1 MFKFGIDLERHR
13 KSSTKPD
20 GSFKCLCGF
29 CGKLNCNFEMLGAH
43 IQADCT
49 GIRSRPTNEF
59 LCEKCGKRFLSKD
72 DMMSH
77 LDTHTNYKS
86 RTKRAAKLPEVF
98 ECDVCHSKFT
108 LRKNYMRH
116 KKLVYDD
123 TESPR
128 NIC

>member
-1 MFKFGIDLERHR
+1 
-13 KSSTKPD
+13 
-20 GSFKCLCGF
+20 
-29 CGKLNCNFEMLGAH
+29 
-43 IQADCT
+43 
-49 GIRSRPTNEF
+49 
-59 LCEKCGKRFLSKD
+59 
-72 DMMSH
+72 MMSH
-77 LDTHTNYKS
+77 LVTHTNYKS

-128 NIC
+128 NICGLCCNLFWNSKLLKRHHIEAHQDYSCPTCDNFFTTKRALDQHIKKKSSSKCNVCEKSFCSKKALIVHMSCP